1 MARLPTNEKIKKGL
15 NKERDCV
22 KAIIEKFKME
32 NWKSTIGKELILGS
46 QGKPFPEGGLSMK
59 HMARN
64 RYENFKTKLTF
75 QKMEDPCYSQ
85 NLFKW
90 IA

>member
-32 NWKSTIGKELILGS
+32 N
-46 QGKPFPEGGLSMK
+46 
-59 HMARN
+59 
-64 RYENFKTKLTF
+64 
-75 QKMEDPCYSQ
+75 
-85 NLFKW
+85 
-90 IA
+90 